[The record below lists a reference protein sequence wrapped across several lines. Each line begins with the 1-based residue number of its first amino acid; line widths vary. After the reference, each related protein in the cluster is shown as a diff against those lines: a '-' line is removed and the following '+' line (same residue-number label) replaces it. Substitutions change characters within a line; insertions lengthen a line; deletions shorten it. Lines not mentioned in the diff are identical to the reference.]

1 MLLIMGLYSQYISK
15 ITSNFTTLFIFLQYK
30 KDKKDFYTLNST
42 IWMDWHEKNYGSN
55 RVMKVSC
62 DSMVLKKNLD
72 I

>member
-1 MLLIMGLYSQYISK
+1 
-15 ITSNFTTLFIFLQYK
+15 
-30 KDKKDFYTLNST
+30 LNST